1 MVDRVRVLVVDD
13 SAYMRVVLKEIL
25 DADPDI
31 SVVGIAKNGL
41 EAVEKTKALSPDVVT
56 LDIQMPKMDGVATLQ
71 RIMKECPTRVLM
83 LSAMDKKDDQ
93 LPLQAIKM
101 GAVDFISKPGGPVS
115 VEIMKFKEK
124 IVEIVKV
131 AAMAKLDV
139 LKRARAPPPPRLSFR
154 KRRSDGTKTV
164 VIGASTGGPRALE
177 SVFAALPAGL
187 PAPIFVVQ
195 HLPPEFAK
203 TFARR
208 LDSAGGPDVLVA
220 QDGAKPEKG
229 RAYIAPG
236 GMHLVIART
245 NSSGHM
251 MRLEDREPVRFVKP
265 SADVL
270 FSSAAKAYGSGVLG
284 VVMTGMGSDGA
295 SGARQIRFAG
305 GKVVVQDEQ
314 SSVIYGMA
322 KAVVD
327 AGAAD
332 KVVPLE
338 AIAGEIVKFLED

>member
-1 MVDRVRVLVVDD
+1 MAGRVRVLVVDD
-13 SAYMRVVLKEIL
+13 SAYMRVILKDIL
-25 DADPDI
+25 EADP
-31 SVVGIAKNGL
+31 GIIVAGVAKNGL

-83 LSAMDKKDDQ
+83 LSAMDRKDDQ
-93 LPLQAIKM
+93 LPLKAIKM

-139 LKRARAPPPPRLSFR
+139 LKRAPAPPPARLRIQR
-154 KRRSDGTKTV
+154 KSSDGPKAV

-177 SVFAALPAGL
+177 SLFAALPKDL
-187 PAPIFVVQ
+187 PAPMFVVQ

-208 LDSAGGPDVLVA
+208 LNAAGGPVVEVA
-220 QDGAKPEKG
+220 TEGLRPERGK
-229 RAYIAPG
+229 AYLAPG
-236 GMHLVIART
+236 GRHLVVSRT
-245 NSSGHM
+245 GSRTYL

-270 FSSAAKAYGSGVLG
+270 FSSVAQAYGSRVLG

-295 SGARQIRFAG
+295 SGARQIKFAG
-305 GKVVVQDEQ
+305 GTVVVQDEQ
-314 SSVIYGMA
+314 SSVIFGMA

-332 KVVPLE
+332 KVLPLD
-338 AIAGEIVKFLED
+338 AIAGEIVRFLED